1 MYFDEL
7 KFDSRKWQG
16 NLRTQI
22 SKYIWEEVKLI
33 QFLNYTFFCS
43 TEKGKETSV
52 KCLCNTPTIIQD
64 SQHLLSIYR

>member
-33 QFLNYTFFCS
+33 QFLNYTFF
-43 TEKGKETSV
+43 
-52 KCLCNTPTIIQD
+52 L
-64 SQHLLSIYR
+64 